1 MSKFAGIKY
10 LEIFSK
16 VCAMSSSFWMGY
28 DNMMSFLASNPK
40 EDNMLIYLDV
50 GELEG
55 QNMVD
60 DINGVY

>member
-1 MSKFAGIKY
+1 
-10 LEIFSK
+10 
-16 VCAMSSSFWMGY
+16 MSSSFWMGY